1 MRDINLLHLLFRNLI
16 SLSMIQR
23 FRRKIGKNDYERTES
38 QKHKQGLGN
47 REAVV
52 NYVEPGLHRR
62 NTALLPRPCAFVTDR
77 REQQGDKKGRLVL
90 LLFFC
95 WETCSL

>member
-1 MRDINLLHLLFRNLI
+1 
-16 SLSMIQR
+16 MIQR

-62 NTALLPRPCAFVTDR
+62 NTTLLPRPCAFVTDR